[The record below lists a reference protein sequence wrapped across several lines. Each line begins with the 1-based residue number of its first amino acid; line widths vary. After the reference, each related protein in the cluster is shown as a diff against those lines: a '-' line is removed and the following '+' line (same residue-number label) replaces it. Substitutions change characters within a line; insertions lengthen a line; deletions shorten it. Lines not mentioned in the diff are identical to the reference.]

1 MTGRRLEADLG
12 GIRRTREWGF
22 SADDMAAVQQQHH
35 RQARRCRWT
44 VTVLSVVA
52 AVLAVLAIA
61 GEWS

>member
-22 SADDMAAVQQQHH
+22 SADDMAAV
-35 RQARRCRWT
+35 
-44 VTVLSVVA
+44 
-52 AVLAVLAIA
+52 LAVLAIA